1 MEFFK
6 KYKFFGGRIVKTGIA
21 VFLTALICDLL
32 SWPPMFAVIT
42 AIVTIEPTAAHSIKK
57 ALVRFPASALGAA
70 FSVFFNFVLGD
81 SPFTYML
88 VAVLTIIVCYKLRL
102 HDGTLVAVLTGVAM
116 ISTVHD
122 HFLSSFFVR
131 LGTTG
136 IGLTVSALV
145 NFLVIKPNY
154 SLTIKSKLH
163 RYIIETGALIEE
175 RGKEIVLQQ
184 PIHQNTKVKFEKLWK
199 DIESVETLCEYQKQ
213 EWKLHSIKRE
223 DTKEYHYEYKKL
235 STLRQIIFHLA
246 NLMAIPPLNSPI
258 CKAKSVQLMFHYIKQ
273 ALQENEYRMD
283 EEHHQVV
290 KEIRS
295 IFKQCVQEEKISQSH
310 IALLYELLS
319 IHDLLEELH
328 QIQLLKQKH
337 QKLNQYKG
345 AKAEM

>member
-1 MEFFK
+1 MEFFR

-57 ALVRFPASALGAA
+57 AFVRFPASALGAA
-70 FSVFFNFVLGD
+70 FSVLFNFTFGD

-88 VAVLTIIVCYKLRL
+88 VAVMTIIVCYKLRL

-131 LGTTG
+131 FGTTG

-154 SLTIKSKLH
+154 SLTIQSKLH
-163 RYIIETGALIEE
+163 RYIIETGKLIES
-175 RGKEIVLQQ
+175 RGKEIVYQKPLQQ
-184 PIHQNTKVKFEKLWK
+184 DTKVKYERIWK
-199 DIESVETLCEYQKQ
+199 DIETVETLCEYQKL
-213 EWKLHSIKRE
+213 EWKLHNFDRK
-223 DTKEYHYEYKKL
+223 DTKEFHYEYKKL
-235 STLRQIIFHLA
+235 GTLRQIIFHVA
-246 NLMAIPPLNSPI
+246 NLMAIPPIDAPI
-258 CKAKSVQLMFHYIKQ
+258 CKEKSVELMFSSIKH
-273 ALQENEYRMD
+273 ALHEKEYRMD

-290 KEIRS
+290 KKIRS
-295 IFKQCVQEEKISQSH
+295 IFKHCVQEDQMNQSH

-319 IHDLLEELH
+319 INDLIEELH

-337 QKLNQYKG
+337 QKLIQYKG
-345 AKAEM
+345 VKAEM